1 VKTVFAIAAAATLS
15 ATGSITQFPGKAG
28 CVNKNGAN
36 GCAQGRAVGNLAA
49 VAMSPDGATVYA
61 AGGPGSQGALGIFA
75 RSTSTGAVTQLPGRT
90 GCVLRAKTSGCTQG
104 PGMETPVA
112 IAVSPDGTLVITAAN
127 NGRSVGIY
135 RRSTKGTLTAAGS
148 VKDIAKPSGLAF
160 RPDGNLLLVA
170 SGKGLLAFRISGTT
184 LTRSAGPIP
193 CDESVACTAV
203 AFSPDGVYAYA
214 VAGGGAHG
222 SITTYAVSVGGL
234 LEKAPPT
241 AAHALK
247 QPRDVVVSPDGQNV
261 YVAASVSSGV
271 AVFTRDP
278 TTGLMAQS
286 GCVTATGSQG
296 DCGKI
301 KGLAGAGSLAVSQ
314 DGNNVY
320 VASSVSNRITVF
332 DRADDG
338 SLRSTQAVAPRGLK
352 SVTGVA
358 VSPDGHNVY
367 AAGHGLAVL
376 RRR

>member
-49 VAMSPDGATVYA
+49 VAVSPDGTSVYA
-61 AGGPGSQGALGIFA
+61 AGGPGSQGSLDVFA
-75 RSTSTGAVTQLPGRT
+75 RNASTGVVTQLPGRA
-90 GCVLRAKTSGCTQG
+90 GCVLRAKTSGCARG
-104 PGMETPVA
+104 LGLETPAA

-127 NGRSVGIY
+127 NGRSIGIY
-135 RRSTKGTLTAAGS
+135 RRAANGTLTAAGS

-160 RPDGNLLLVA
+160 RGDGNLLLVA

-193 CDESVACTAV
+193 CDEFVGCTAV
-203 AFSPDGVYAYA
+203 AFTPDGAFAYA

-222 SITTYAVSVGGL
+222 SITTYGVSDAGL

-247 QPRDVVVSPDGQNV
+247 QPRDVAVSPDGQNV
-261 YVAASVSSGV
+261 YVAASVSSGL

-296 DCGKI
+296 DCGKTS
-301 KGLAGAGSLAVSQ
+301 GLAGAGSLAVTE

-320 VASSVSNRITVF
+320 VASSVSHRITVF

-338 SLRSTQAVAPRGLK
+338 SLRRTQALAPRGLK

-367 AAGHGLAVL
+367 AAGHGLATL